1 MTMAYA
7 AEIDPDLAAIEAT
20 RRGDRSAFDQLVR
33 RHGGWVKGVIYGVLG
48 NGDRTEDVAQQVW
61 QSAWGRIG
69 DLRSV
74 GQWRTWLYR
83 LARNAAV
90 DAGREQTRRRKLA
103 KQAADNPSIRQM
115 AAPDSQVIG
124 DERHRAVMD
133 AIGGLTAIY
142 REPFVLRHLEGWS
155 YQQIAETMDLP
166 IATIETRLV
175 RARQLL
181 RATLTGKV

>member
-1 MTMAYA
+1 MTMAHA
-7 AEIDPDLAAIEAT
+7 AEIDHDLAAIEAT
-20 RRGDRSAFDQLVR
+20 RQGDRSAFDELVR
-33 RHGGWVKGVIYGVLG
+33 RHGRWVKGVIYGVLG
-48 NGDRTEDVAQQVW
+48 DGDRTDDVAQQVW
-61 QSAWGRIG
+61 QSAWGRI
-69 DLRSV
+69 DSLRSV

-103 KQAADNPSIRQM
+103 KQVAQNPPAMRP
-115 AAPDSQVIG
+115 ATPDGQVIG
-124 DERHRAVMD
+124 QEQHQ
-133 AIGGLTAIY
+133 AIMEAISALTAIY

-166 IATIETRLV
+166 VATVETRLV